1 MKKKRVNVITL
12 GCSKNLVDS
21 EVLLRQLEQSDYEV
35 FFDSNGQDFDAVV
48 INTCG
53 FIQDAKQES
62 IDMILQYAEARKRGE
77 VRKLY
82 VMGCLSERYGRELQE
97 EIPEVDRFFG
107 KFDLK
112 ALVEELNAH
121 YDPEC
126 LYQRKITTPSHYAYL
141 KVSEGCNRLCSF
153 CAIPLMTG
161 FYKSRDI
168 ESLDREVRYLA
179 QKGVKELLVIAQDLS
194 WYGMDLYG
202 RSRLVELIER
212 ISEIPGI
219 EWIRLHYLYP
229 CQFPLSLLKTIRQN
243 PRVCRY
249 LDLPLQ
255 HIADPV
261 LKRMRRHV
269 TGLQTKELV
278 TRIRNEVHGVALR
291 TTLLVGFPG
300 ETKEDFE
307 QLKDFVGEAKFEKLG
322 VFTYS
327 HEEGTYAYDRF
338 EDNVPEEIKQARAGE
353 IMALQQ
359 QISAGIQLKK
369 VGTHMKVLIDRKE
382 GGYYIGRTEFDSP
395 EVDGEVFV
403 SSQNPLKT
411 GEFFQ
416 VTITEA
422 DDYDLYARL
431 ADSDAPFL

>member
-21 EVLLRQLEQSDYEV
+21 EVLLHQLEINNYEV

-62 IDMILQYAEARKRGE
+62 IDMILQYAEARKRGG

-82 VMGCLSERYGRELQE
+82 VMGCLSERFGRELQE

-112 ALVEELNAH
+112 ALVRELNAQ
-121 YDPEC
+121 YDPER

-141 KVSEGCNRLCSF
+141 KVSEGCNRSCSF

-161 FYKSRDI
+161 SCKSRDI
-168 ESLDREVRYLA
+168 GSLDLEARYLA
-179 QKGVKELLVIAQDLS
+179 QRGVKELLLIAQDLS
-194 WYGMDLYG
+194 SYGMDLYG
-202 RSRLVELIER
+202 RSRLVDLIER

-229 CQFPLSLLKTIRQN
+229 YQFPLSVLKTIRQN

-261 LKRMRRHV
+261 LKCMRRHISGV
-269 TGLQTKELV
+269 QTKELV
-278 TRIRNEVHGVALR
+278 ARIRNEVPGVALR

-300 ETKEDFE
+300 ETEEDFE
-307 QLKDFVGEAKFEKLG
+307 QLKEFVREAKFEKLG

-327 HEEGTYAYDRF
+327 HEQGTYAYDRF

-359 QISAGIQLKK
+359 QISAAIQREKA
-369 VGTHMKVLIDRKE
+369 GARMKVLIDRKE
-382 GGYYIGRTEFDSP
+382 GGSYIGRTEFDSP

-403 SSQNPLKT
+403 SSQRALKI
-411 GEFFQ
+411 GEFYQ
-416 VTITEA
+416 VIITES
-422 DDYDLYARL
+422 DDYDLYARP
-431 ADSDAPFL
+431 ADSNAQSW